1 MMDKTWY
8 EVAVS
13 SKTEGS
19 ATLESFDLLED
30 AKTFA
35 FTMCNNSGQKLLGH
49 IHNQLGWSD
58 ISLDD
63 LEGLFIDRW
72 TWDRENSNDL
82 DETFTELRYEI
93 KKGVTDD

>member
-1 MMDKTWY
+1 MDKTWY

-13 SKTEGS
+13 SKPEGS

-49 IHNQLGWSD
+49 IHNQLGWAD

-72 TWDRENSNDL
+72 TWDREHSNDL

-93 KKGVTDD
+93 KKGESL

>member
-1 MMDKTWY
+1 MDKTWY

-19 ATLESFDLLED
+19 ATLESFDLLKD
-30 AKTFA
+30 AKTFV
-35 FTMCNNSGQKLLGH
+35 FTMCNDSGQTLLDK
-49 IHNQLGWSD
+49 IQTELGWAD

-63 LEGLFIDRW
+63 LESMFIDRW

-93 KKGVTDD
+93 KKGESKQ